1 MPTFLTTRTTLAL
14 ASLIG
19 VIGFTR
25 PQAQPVFTA
34 RGAFV
39 ALSVSDLEASTK
51 WYSEKLGLTV
61 VMRPPKQDKSA
72 VAVLEG
78 NGLIVE
84 LLQRDDAVPIRQV
97 APSLEASYQVHGIF
111 KAGLIVDDFDK
122 TLAALRSR
130 GVEIAIGPFPASGT
144 QRANV
149 IVKDNAGNLLQFFG
163 PSVSRTR

>member
-1 MPTFLTTRTTLAL
+1 MTTLLTARASIAL
-14 ASLIG
+14 TALIG

-25 PQAQPVFTA
+25 PQAQPVFTT

-39 ALSVSDLEASTK
+39 ALSVSDLDASVK

-61 VMRPPKQDKSA
+61 LMRPPKQDKSS
-72 VAVLEG
+72 VAVLES

-84 LLQRDDAVPIRQV
+84 LLQRDDAVPLHQA
-97 APSLEASYQVHGIF
+97 APSVAASYQVHGIF

-130 GVEIAIGPFPASGT
+130 GVEIAIGPFPATTT

-149 IVKDNAGNLLQFFG
+149 IVKDNSGNLLQFFG

>member
-1 MPTFLTTRTTLAL
+1 MPISITVRTSIAL

-19 VIGFTR
+19 VIGSNR
-25 PQAQPVFTA
+25 LQAQPVFTT

-39 ALSVSDLEASTK
+39 ALSVADLEASTK

-61 VMRPPKQDKSA
+61 VMRPPKQDKSS

-84 LLQRDDAVPIRQV
+84 LLQRDDAAPLRQV

-122 TLAALRSR
+122 TLAVLRSR
-130 GVEIAIGPFPASGT
+130 GVEIAIGPFPATAT

>member
-1 MPTFLTTRTTLAL
+1 MSIFTTVRTSIAL
-14 ASLIG
+14 ASLMGAIG
-19 VIGFTR
+19 PTNRQPQPIFT
-25 PQAQPVFTA
+25 T

-39 ALSVSDLEASTK
+39 ALSVPDLEASTK

-61 VMRPPKQDKSA
+61 VMRPPKQDKSS

-84 LLQRDDAVPIRQV
+84 LLQRDDAVPLRQ
-97 APSLEASYQVHGIF
+97 APPSLEASYRVHGIF

-130 GVEIAIGPFPASGT
+130 GVEIAIGPFPASPT

-149 IVKDNAGNLLQFFG
+149 IVKDNAGNLIQFFG

>member
-1 MPTFLTTRTTLAL
+1 MPNSVTVRTSIAL

-19 VIGFTR
+19 VIGFAR
-25 PQAQPVFTA
+25 LQAQPVFTT

-39 ALSVSDLEASTK
+39 ALSVADLEASTK

-61 VMRPPKQDKSA
+61 VMRPPKQDKSS

-84 LLQRDDAVPIRQV
+84 LLQRDDAAPLRQV

-122 TLAALRSR
+122 TLAVLRSR
-130 GVEIAIGPFPASGT
+130 GVEIAIGPFPATAT